1 MVVYLGILIDDAD
14 LNAASKAYDKD
25 AEYDIDILI

>member
-1 MVVYLGILIDDAD
+1 MVVYLEILVDDAD
-14 LNAASKAYDKD
+14 LNAAFKAYDKD

>member
-1 MVVYLGILIDDAD
+1 MVVYLGILFDDAD
-14 LNAASKAYDKD
+14 LDAESEAYNKD